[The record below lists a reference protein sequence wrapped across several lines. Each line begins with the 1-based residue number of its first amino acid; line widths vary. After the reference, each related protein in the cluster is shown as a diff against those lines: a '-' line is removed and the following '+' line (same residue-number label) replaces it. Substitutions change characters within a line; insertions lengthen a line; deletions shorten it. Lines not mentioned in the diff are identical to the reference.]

1 MSTEMSCVFKT
12 ESSALITKSQEA
24 CQKKQEPQ
32 NVKEKHIQSLLGGLS
47 LFFKGLLS
55 PIFFFFSFEYQVET
69 SFFPHLV
76 LTIW

>member
-1 MSTEMSCVFKT
+1 MWLKNYIHRNVLCVFKT

-24 CQKKQEPQ
+24 CHKKQEPQ

-55 PIFFFFSFEYQVET
+55 PYYFFF
-69 SFFPHLV
+69 
-76 LTIW
+76 I

>member
-1 MSTEMSCVFKT
+1 MWLKNYVHRNVLRVFKT

-55 PIFFFFSFEYQVET
+55 PIFFFFF
-69 SFFPHLV
+69 HLN
-76 LTIW
+76 TK